1 MKRILLML
9 LPFIALS
16 PAWAGEKIKIAEVV
30 VSATKIEESVENVAQ
45 DVTIITSEEIERSGH
60 SSVADTL
67 KNVTGIQIRE
77 YGNRGASSSISVRGS
92 SSAQVLILIDGK
104 RLNKPGDGQ
113 FDLNTISV
121 PLENI
126 ERIEVLRGASSTLY
140 GADALGGVIN
150 IITKSPAGPLTKAS
164 IIYGSFDAWNTV
176 LATSRKIGNAGYMF
190 SASKEESSGFREN
203 SDYETRGANGK
214 LTFDLAGDFH
224 VDLNVDYSKKEAGVP
239 GPVAYPSP
247 LARQQDEN
255 ALLGVTFRFKDT
267 VAKLYSHNSRIHYIN
282 PDYFVDS
289 KHKNNVLGAD
299 VQSSVLIG
307 PSNLV
312 TGGIELIAESIDSTD
327 IGPQSRQRKG
337 IFIQD
342 DISINEKLIFNLGI
356 RYDDFEQGRQ
366 LTPRAAI
373 LYKMMKDT
381 TIRFTAG
388 KGYRIPSLNDLY
400 WREDWGGGLGM
411 FGNPGLRPEKSTEYE
426 ISIEQNIN
434 KKIMAKAL
442 VFQKDVRDLIK
453 WQQKDDYG
461 LLWKVENI
469 DEARVR
475 GFEFISRINMG
486 LAELETSY
494 FYQDPVNKNTGER
507 IYDLSRHQVTGV
519 LSVNPF
525 KDTTWS
531 IEGRYVSNYVKPDK
545 PKWCYFVLD
554 SKISKK
560 FPLSFGEGEIFI
572 KGKNLLDREYET
584 SKGYPMPPVEFTGGI
599 SIKF

>member
-1 MKRILLML
+1 MKRIWLML
-9 LPFIALS
+9 LPFIMLS
-16 PAWAGEKIKIAEVV
+16 PAWAGEKIKIEEVV
-30 VSATKIEESVENVAQ
+30 VTATRIEESVENVAQ
-45 DVTIITSEEIERSGH
+45 DVTIITGEEIERSGY
-60 SSVADTL
+60 SSVADIL

-92 SSAQVLILIDGK
+92 SSAQVLILVDGK

-113 FDLNTISV
+113 FDLNTIPV

-150 IITKSPAGPLTKAS
+150 IITKLPAGPLTKAS
-164 IIYGSFDAWNTV
+164 IIYGSFDTWNIT

-190 SASKEESSGFREN
+190 SASREESSGFREN
-203 SDYETRGANGK
+203 SDYETWGANGK

-224 VDLNVDYSKKEAGVP
+224 IDLNADYNKKDAGVP
-239 GPVAYPSP
+239 GPAAYPSP

-255 ALLGVTFRFKDT
+255 TLLGVTFRVKDT

-282 PDYFVDS
+282 PDYFIDS

-307 PSNLV
+307 SSNFV

-327 IGPQSRQRKG
+327 IGSQSRQRKG

-381 TIRFTAG
+381 TVRFTAG

-400 WREDWGGGLGM
+400 WHEDWGGGLGM
-411 FGNPGLRPEKSTEYE
+411 FGNPELKPEKSTEYE

-434 KKIMAKAL
+434 KNIRAKAL
-442 VFQKDVRDLIK
+442 VFQKDVKDLIK

-469 DEARVR
+469 DKARVR
-475 GFEFISRINMG
+475 GFEFTSRINTG

-494 FYQDPVNKNTGER
+494 YYQDPVNRNTDER
-507 IYDLSRHQVTGV
+507 IYDLSRHQVTAV
-519 LSVNPF
+519 VSVNPF

-531 IEGRYVSNYVKPDK
+531 IEGRYVSNYVKSDK